1 MTHVSCP
8 SCRLRFARR
17 LAAHLAECPLCGS
30 LLDRNTTAEPMLG
43 YWLFDAASPE
53 PQGATHGGS
62 MAAGTNAAAPRP
74 LAEAI
79 RVALNHD

>member
-8 SCRLRFARR
+8 SCRLRFART

-30 LLDRNTTAEPMLG
+30 LLDRSTEAESMLG

-53 PQGATHGGS
+53 PQGAAHGGS
-62 MAAGTNAAAPRP
+62 KGACGGAAAPRA
-74 LAEAI
+74 LAKAI
-79 RVALNHD
+79 SGALRP